1 MTGTK
6 GEILALL
13 KRNGGHSVGEL
24 AAALR
29 LAPITVRQHLTRLQ
43 RDGLVVSERS
53 NRPQGRSSYTYR
65 LTAKAHA
72 AAFPRRSDR
81 LAELLVREIGLLEA
95 EDITGRSAQ
104 EKVSVV
110 LQRLAERLAE
120 DFAPLVQSWQ
130 LQERVAFVTEVMH
143 ADGGFAEWGAVA
155 EGYEIRD
162 FNCLFARLMQD
173 TSEAEVCEWHRTF
186 LTRMLGAEVQ
196 VSPCPDAARCCRF
209 IVETKS
215 RAGAVSLSA
224 SVV

>member
-43 RDGLVVSERS
+43 RDGLVATERA
-53 NRPQGRSSYTYR
+53 NRPQGRSFYVYR

-81 LAELLVREIGLLEA
+81 MAELLVREIGLLEA
-95 EDITGRSAQ
+95 ADVEGRNAR
-104 EKVSVV
+104 EKTSVV
-110 LQRLAERLAE
+110 LQRLAVRLAD
-120 DFAPLVQSWQ
+120 DFAPLVRNWQ
-130 LQERVAFVTEVMH
+130 LHERVAFVTEVMH
-143 ADGGFAEWGAVA
+143 ADGGFAEWEAVDG
-155 EGYEIRD
+155 GYEIRD
-162 FNCLFARLMQD
+162 FNCLFARLLHD
-173 TSEAEVCEWHRTF
+173 TSQSEVCEWHRTF

-196 VSPCPDAARCCRF
+196 VSPCPDAIRCCRF
-209 IVETKS
+209 TVETES
-215 RAGAVSLSA
+215 RAVTVSLA
-224 SVV
+224 ARVV

>member
-43 RDGLVVSERS
+43 RDALVVRELAG
-53 NRPQGRSSYTYR
+53 RPQGRSFYVFR

-95 EDITGRSAQ
+95 GDIEGRSARD
-104 EKVSVV
+104 KVSVV
-110 LQRLAERLAE
+110 LQRLADRLAD
-120 DFAPLVQSWQ
+120 DFAPLVRDWQ
-130 LQERVAFVTEVMH
+130 LEERVAFVTEVMH
-143 ADGGFAEWGAVA
+143 ADGGFAEWGAV
-155 EGYEIRD
+155 EQGYEIRD
-162 FNCLFARLMQD
+162 FNCLFARLFQD
-173 TSEAEVCEWHRTF
+173 GTRSEVCEWHRTF
-186 LTRMLGAEVQ
+186 LTRMLGAEVR
-196 VSPCPDAARCCRF
+196 VSPCPDAGRCCRF
-209 IVETKS
+209 IVES
-215 RAGAVSLSA
+215 DQRAGATPLTA
-224 SVV
+224 RVV